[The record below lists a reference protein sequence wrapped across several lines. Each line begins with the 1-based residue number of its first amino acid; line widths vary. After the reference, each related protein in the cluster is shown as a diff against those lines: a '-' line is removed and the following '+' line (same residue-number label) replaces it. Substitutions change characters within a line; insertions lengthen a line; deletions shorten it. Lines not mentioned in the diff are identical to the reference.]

1 MTKHYKNAN
10 KIPSRIVLTND
21 LFIDFLNCEQKLHL
35 SLRGNQGDV
44 SEYIALQNRLSQDY
58 LKRAQSHYLKTNRAD
73 ATISP
78 PIPFS
83 EITANPPS
91 IAINVTVTDHLYST
105 RIDGLVRDQRHSA
118 NNDPPIYVPIL
129 FIHRK
134 NISKL
139 DKMLLAY
146 SGLVLSKRQ
155 RTKPEFGRIIHGPTY
170 ISTKVRLDTLYEKVG
185 RTIRAIKKQ
194 ISSDQAPAIY
204 INKHCNVC
212 EFEQHCYAIAQ
223 ADDSLSL
230 LRGLTQKNIA
240 KLKNKGIFTITQYSY
255 TFRPR
260 RKRKRPASYMRRHH
274 PELQALA
281 IRENKVYVY
290 ETPKIPKSP
299 VNIYFDVEG
308 IPDQSS
314 YYLIGVLLQKEDRI
328 EEKCFWA
335 NNCNEETLIF
345 WQFIELAAQYHNA
358 PIFHYGS
365 YELQYIK
372 RMARGLSK
380 KERIKIDSVLQRC
393 CNLLSYFHSHIYVP
407 TYSNSLKDIARYL
420 NYKWA
425 NDAASG
431 IQSIVWRTEWERIR
445 SAELQDKL
453 KQYNRDDCYALV
465 SVHKFIESVIA
476 NDTDQSNVCSQEI
489 EYCKDIK
496 PTSVFNPGIA
506 LSEMKYITKCSYFDY
521 QRQRVFVRSD
531 DYFRELKKA
540 RKKKRSH
547 KNTLRTNEVV
557 LCVSRVC
564 PKCKSRDICKGKKRE
579 SKKVLDLKFTK
590 NGIKKWVVRFDANN
604 YQCRS
609 CKHSYLPSKYKGIR
623 ISYGHNLRCWSV
635 YHKIVNRQSDRQIE
649 MNLYELFGV
658 SVSFHS
664 IKRVLKYFA
673 EFYRPTYLS
682 LRRRVISGDVLY
694 ADETPIKTKYE
705 EAYAWVFTNN
715 RYVLSLYKPNRE
727 GGFLAEFLKGFNG
740 VLVTDFFPAYDTI
753 ECKKQRCLI
762 HLMRDLNDDILKN
775 PFDDEFREMTSEF
788 TQILQNIV
796 KTIDRYGLKTRFLR
810 THKDKVESYLEKVGQ
825 RSYSSEVSQQYKNR
839 FIRYKDELFEFLS
852 HDNVS
857 WNNSIAEHAIRLLE
871 LHTNKNIWFYQSDAI
886 CDYLVLS
893 SIYQTCMYNEI
904 SFLKFLL
911 SREKNIEKYIEA
923 HR

>member
-1 MTKHYKNAN
+1 MCQKF
-10 KIPSRIVLTND
+10 PSRTVVTND

-35 SLRGNQGDV
+35 RLRGDQGDV
-44 SEYIALQNRLSQDY
+44 SEYIALQNCLSQDY
-58 LKRAQSHYLKTNRAD
+58 LKRGQLHFLQKNRAD
-73 ATISP
+73 QTIST

-83 EITANPPS
+83 EITANLPS
-91 IAINVTVTDHLYST
+91 IAISVTVTDHHCST
-105 RIDGLVRDQRHSA
+105 LIDGLLRDQRYSA
-118 NNDPPIYVPIL
+118 NSDLPIYVPIL
-129 FIHRK
+129 FIYRK

-139 DKMLLAY
+139 DRMLLAY
-146 SGLVLSKRQ
+146 SGLVLSKGQ
-155 RTKPEFGRIIHGPTY
+155 RLKPEYGRIIHGPTFT
-170 ISTKVRLDTLYEKVG
+170 STKVRLDTLYEKVV
-185 RTIRAIKKQ
+185 RTIRAIRKQ
-194 ISSDQAPAIY
+194 ISSDQAPALY

-230 LRGLTQKNIA
+230 LRGCTPKNIA
-240 KLKNKGIFTITQYSY
+240 KLRNKGIFTITQYSY
-255 TFRPR
+255 MFQPR
-260 RKRKRPASYMRRHH
+260 RKRKKPVGYMRRHH

-290 ETPKIPKSP
+290 ETPKVPKSP

-314 YYLIGVLLQKEDRI
+314 YYLIGVLLKKEDRI

-335 NNCNEETLIF
+335 NNCNEETQIF
-345 WQFIELAAQYHNA
+345 SQFIELAAQYPNA

-365 YELQYIK
+365 YEQQYIK

-380 KERIKIDSVLQRC
+380 NERRKIDGVLQRC

-420 NYKWA
+420 DFKWE
-425 NDAASG
+425 NKAASG
-431 IQSIVWRTEWERIR
+431 IQSIVWRTEWESTKSVDI
-445 SAELQDKL
+445 QNKL

-465 SVHKFIESVIA
+465 RVYQFIERVIA
-476 NDTDQSNVCSQEI
+476 NDIDQSNDCSQKI

-506 LSEMKYITKCSYFDY
+506 LSEMKYITECSYFDY
-521 QRQRVFVRSD
+521 QRQRVFVRTD

-540 RKKKRSH
+540 RKKKSSH
-547 KNTLRTNEVV
+547 KNTLRVNEVV
-557 LCVSRVC
+557 LCVSRAC
-564 PKCKSRDICKGKKRE
+564 PKCKSRDISKGKKRQ

-590 NGIKKWVVRFDANN
+590 NGIKKWVVRFDANS
-604 YQCRS
+604 YRCRS
-609 CKHSYLPSKYKGIR
+609 CKHTYVPSKYKRIR
-623 ISYGHNLRCWSV
+623 ISYGHNLGCWAV

-649 MNLYELFGV
+649 MNLYELFGI
-658 SVSFHS
+658 SVTFHT
-664 IKRVLKYFA
+664 IKRFLKYFA
-673 EFYRPTYLS
+673 DFYRPTYLS
-682 LRRRVISGDVLY
+682 LYRMVLSGGVLY

-715 RYVLSLYKPNRE
+715 RYVFSLYKPNRE
-727 GGFLAEFLKGFNG
+727 GGFLKEFLKGFNG
-740 VLVTDFFPAYDTI
+740 VLVTDFYSAYDTI

-762 HLMRDLNDDILKN
+762 HLIRDLNDDILKN
-775 PFDDEFREMTSEF
+775 PFDDEFRELTSEF
-788 TQILQNIV
+788 TQILQSIV
-796 KTIDRYGLKTRFLR
+796 KTIDRHGLKTRFLQR
-810 THKDKVESYLEKVGQ
+810 HKDKVERYLEKVGQ
-825 RSYSSEVSQQYKNR
+825 RNYSSEVSQQYRNR
-839 FIRYKDELFEFLS
+839 FIRYKDELFEFLKY
-852 HDNVS
+852 DNVS

-871 LHTNKNIWFYQSDAI
+871 VHTNKNIWFYQSDAI
-886 CDYLVLS
+886 SDYLVIS

-911 SREKNIEKYIEA
+911 SGEKNLERYIEG